1 MLIGTILIH
10 YFQSTAEEISDLTEQ
25 IGETG
30 KSIHELEKSKKQVE
44 TEKSEIQSALEEAE
58 VKPLASTCQYFTFLF
73 EKIEIQHRILSY
85 FKSLKNIL
93 PHHILALLLVK

>member
-1 MLIGTILIH
+1 MWIRLLHLYSKANAKESLIGEFLIG

-44 TEKSEIQSALEEAE
+44 TEKSEIQTALEEAE
-58 VKPLASTCQYFTFLF
+58 VKRSGSWMNTQ
-73 EKIEIQHRILSY
+73 LSNCSSSRM
-85 FKSLKNIL
+85 F
-93 PHHILALLLVK
+93 H